1 MAINLLNELT
11 KKKLFNIMIKLFEK
25 THDASANFKI
35 QYGALFGLA
44 SRANGDRGGVPLTA
58 DEKSAEPKASLWS
71 NLKLNNYMHR

>member
-11 KKKLFNIMIKLFEK
+11 KKKLFNIISKLFEK
-25 THDASANFKI
+25 THDASAHFKI

-44 SRANGDRGGVPLTA
+44 SRANGDRGGVPLTDNRKPA
-58 DEKSAEPKASLWS
+58 Q

>member
-25 THDASANFKI
+25 THDASAHFKI

-44 SRANGDRGGVPLTA
+44 SRANGDRGGGLPYRRREVCGTKGQPLEQFKT
-58 DEKSAEPKASLWS
+58 
-71 NLKLNNYMHR
+71 